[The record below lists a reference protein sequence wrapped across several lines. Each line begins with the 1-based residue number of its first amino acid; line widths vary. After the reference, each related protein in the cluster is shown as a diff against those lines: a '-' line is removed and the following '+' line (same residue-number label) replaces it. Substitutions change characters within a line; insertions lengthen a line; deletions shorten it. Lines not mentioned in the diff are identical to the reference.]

1 MAKGRSARRAAAA
14 GLGLLVSWAVV
25 PPAAAE
31 PVKAILV
38 LDASGSMW
46 GQVDGRAKIAIA
58 KDTVSEILG
67 NWRPENALGLV
78 VYGHRSKGD
87 CADIEVV
94 REPGPV
100 DVAAFKGSVAGI
112 TPKGKT
118 PMTAAVRQ
126 AAEALK
132 FTEGP
137 ATVILVSDGEETCGL
152 DPCAVAEELAALGV
166 GLTVHTVGFDLKSDA
181 ARAQLACLAEKTGG
195 RYIDAKNAGDLG
207 AALNATVAV
216 VQAPVPPVAAEPAA
230 APEPPPAEEKPAV
243 SLVAEARLVAGGT
256 PIAEGVS
263 YDVYRAAPDGTAS
276 DEGVGTFYDGKAGL
290 DLPPGAYVV
299 RARMQLA
306 GVDVPVTIV
315 EGETARIEAVLD
327 AGTIVARGYRRE
339 GDAEPVIDIT
349 WQLTTSAGDTDTRY
363 DGELVAVVP
372 AGTQTLRAAIG
383 QAATELPV
391 EVTAGQTA
399 EYDIVVEAGVATASA
414 LFAPGGPKAT
424 KNIKIDIVRGE
435 GDAAETVDYTYDP
448 EARFVVSPGSYR
460 IVAYLGQ
467 ARAEMPITV
476 TAGDTSSVVVVVNA
490 GLARVGGDGV
500 TFIEIFGGAED
511 IYGDKT
517 VVTYAYDAKLEA
529 ELAAGD
535 YVAVGHRE
543 DGSKTEVPFTVV
555 AGKRAEVKLP

>member
-1 MAKGRSARRAAAA
+1 MAMGRSVRFVAAA
-14 GLGLLVSWAVV
+14 GLGLLSSWAAV

-31 PVKAILV
+31 AVKAILV

-58 KDTVSEILG
+58 KDTVSQILG

-94 REPGPV
+94 REAGPV
-100 DVAAFKGSVAGI
+100 DAAAFKGAVAGI

-152 DPCAVAEELAALGV
+152 DPCAVAEELEALGV

-207 AALNATVAV
+207 AALDATVAV
-216 VQAPVPPVAAEPAA
+216 VQAPAPPVAAA
-230 APEPPPAEEKPAV
+230 APEPPPAEAKQDV
-243 SLVAEARLVAGGT
+243 SLVAEASLVAGGT
-256 PIAEGVS
+256 PIADGVS
-263 YDVYRAAPDGTAS
+263 FDVFRAAPDGTAT
-276 DEGVGTFYDGKAGL
+276 DEGFGTFYGGKAGI
-290 DLPPGAYVV
+290 DLPPGDYVV

-315 EGETARIEAVLD
+315 EGKTAKIEAVLN

-339 GDAEPVIDIT
+339 GDSEPVSDIT

-399 EYDIVVEAGVATASA
+399 EYDIVVEAGIAAASA

-435 GDAAETVDYTYDP
+435 GDAAETVDYTYEP
-448 EARFVVSPGSYR
+448 EARFTVAPGTYR

-467 ARAEMPITV
+467 AHAEMPITV
-476 TAGDTSSVVVVVNA
+476 EAGGTSSVVVVVNA
-490 GLARVGGDGV
+490 GLARISGDGV
-500 TFIEIFGGAED
+500 THLQVFGTGED
-511 IYGDKT
+511 IYGERPL
-517 VVTYAYDAKLEA
+517 VTYAYDARLET

-535 YVAVGHRE
+535 YLAVGHRE
-543 DGSKTEVPFTVV
+543 DGSQSEVPFTVT
-555 AGKRAEVKLP
+555 AGKRVEVKLP